1 MNVPWDSGLL
11 EQRMEIKRTQPFFSG
26 DMLVFQKI
34 PGLNEKAEISKKE
47 KTVGIFFCTWFLWTY
62 PKCQWVSAFLFRSH
76 DRLGDGHLATRPS
89 YALTRIRKH
98 RRVTNCWH
106 ADFWLGIRWN
116 NKMLFNIL
124 VMAMSITPSLQKQAI
139 WGWYQQQPPQLRQR
153 LKVHLDFDL
162 SSAQNSNAAMMLWPW
177 CPDRKS
183 SNLAHLGFILFDPS
197 NSGISQKDPIFF

>member
-26 DMLVFQKI
+26 DMLVFHGI

-89 YALTRIRKH
+89 YALTKIRKH

-116 NKMLFNIL
+116 NKVLFNIF
-124 VMAMSITPSLQKQAI
+124 VMTMSITPKTSNLRLIPAATPAAAPEAKSASGFWFILSPKLQ
-139 WGWYQQQPPQLRQR
+139 RR
-153 LKVHLDFDL
+153 
-162 SSAQNSNAAMMLWPW
+162 NSILWPW

-183 SNLAHLGFILFDPS
+183 SR
-197 NSGISQKDPIFF
+197 